1 MLPVF
6 VASGC
11 WASSFTQAY
20 RILSATDV
28 SGVFLKTATL
38 NPRKGNGLPNYVR
51 EDDATFNRMGL
62 PNGGIDHIADIVR
75 QIRYGEYASFVRH
88 KTVGVSVAYEDPN
101 SFSEILERISAHT
114 DVIDTVEVNMS
125 CPNLGVTGIKGV
137 VGYDTFN
144 IQLACI
150 AIDGFCEREHRV
162 RVGMKL
168 PPYFDTIT
176 ANKVGDIIG
185 QSNRVEFITTCNSIP
200 NLIQDVQQPLVM
212 GGSGSSINKAVGLSN
227 VFQMRR
233 ILPSRIGIY
242 GCGGIRNAMD
252 VYEYISAGADYVQIA
267 SGFLSEDK
275 DASIEMDIVKINK
288 MLVDMLERI

>member
-1 MLPVF
+1 MIPVF

-11 WASSFTQAY
+11 WASSFTQVF
-20 RILSATDV
+20 RILSATNV
-28 SGVFLKTATL
+28 SGVFLKTVTL
-38 NPRKGNGLPNYVR
+38 NSRKGNGFPNYVR
-51 EDDATFNRMGL
+51 KDVVTFNRMGV
-62 PNGGIDHIADIVR
+62 PNGGIDHMADILR
-75 QIRYGEYASFVRH
+75 QIRHGENASLVKH
-88 KTVGVSVAYEDPN
+88 KTIGVSIAYEDTT
-101 SFSEILERISAHT
+101 SFTETLERISAHT

-125 CPNLGVTGIKGV
+125 CPNLGGEGIKGV

-144 IQLACI
+144 IQSACI
-150 AIDGFCEREHRV
+150 AIDGFCEREHNV

-168 PPYFDTIT
+168 PPYFDTMT
-176 ANKVGDIIG
+176 ANKVGYTIG

-252 VYEYISAGADYVQIA
+252 VFEYISAGADNVQIA
-267 SGFLSEDK
+267 SGFLSDDK
-275 DASIEMDIVKINK
+275 DVPIEMDPAKINK

>member
-11 WASSFTQAY
+11 WASTFTQAY

-28 SGVFLKTATL
+28 GGVILKTTTL
-38 NPRKGNGLPNYVR
+38 HPRKGNSSPNYVR
-51 EDDATFNRMGL
+51 EADATFNRMGL
-62 PNGGIDHIADIVR
+62 PNGGIEHTSDIVR
-75 QIRYGEYASFVRH
+75 QIRQGEYAAFVKH

-101 SFSEILERISAHT
+101 SFSETLERISAHT

-125 CPNLGVTGIKGV
+125 CPNLSATGVKGV
-137 VGYDTFN
+137 VGYDTFS

-150 AIDGFCEREHRV
+150 AIDAFCEREHRV
-162 RVGMKL
+162 RVGLKL
-168 PPYFDTIT
+168 PPYFDITI
-176 ANKVGDIIG
+176 ANKVGHIIG
-185 QSNRVEFITTCNSIP
+185 QSNRVEFITSCNSIP
-200 NLIQDVQQPLVM
+200 NLVPNVQEPRVM
-212 GGSGSSINKAVGLSN
+212 AGSGSSINKAVGLSN

-242 GCGGIRNAMD
+242 GCGGIRSAMD

-267 SGFLSEDK
+267 SGFLLEDTS
-275 DASIEMDIVKINK
+275 ASFEIDIPRVNK
-288 MLVDMLERI
+288 MLADMLERI